1 MAYQPGLLPARSW
14 EKVMANLADHFGD
27 NAEIVREDRNAIAAF
42 LTAHAADRA
51 REKRAR
57 KIAASLRPGDAP
69 LRITETPYIRSK
81 HRELPARLVT
91 GNPKVRSLAQCN
103 ACHTGG
109 ARLLS
114 GAGDRYPGI
123 REVGGLTARGRAI
136 RSSGWRPPAAPRT
149 RGGLP
154 AA

>member
-51 REKRAR
+51 REAR
-57 KIAASLRPGDAP
+57 PKIAASLRPGDAP

-103 ACHTGG
+103 ACHTG
-109 ARLLS
+109 A
-114 GAGDRYPGI
+114 
-123 REVGGLTARGRAI
+123 E
-136 RSSGWRPPAAPRT
+136 RSSYREREIDIPEYGKWED
-149 RGGLP
+149 
-154 AA
+154 